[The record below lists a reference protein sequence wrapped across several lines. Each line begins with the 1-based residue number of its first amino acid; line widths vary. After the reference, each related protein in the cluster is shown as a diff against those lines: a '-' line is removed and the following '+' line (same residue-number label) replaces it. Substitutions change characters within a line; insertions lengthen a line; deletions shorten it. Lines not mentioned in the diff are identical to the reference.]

1 MFILIGNIF
10 DNLRGNQKYILVAME
25 LTMALGIFICGIM
38 ERNSYKR
45 EKEDPH
51 QQLHNIYDILNL
63 ATTGAASSIIV
74 ITLV

>member
-10 DNLRGNQKYILVAME
+10 DNLRGNQKYILFAME

-38 ERNSYKR
+38 ERNSYSFQ
-45 EKEDPH
+45 EAPH